1 MLPRPHRLRRSEDF
15 SDVVRRGCRV
25 GRGRA
30 VVHLQLS
37 GSAPPAVGF
46 VVSKAVGGAVVR
58 NRVERRLREVVR
70 ALLPQLPPG
79 TRVVVRALPPAA
91 AASSGDLAR
100 DVERALSA
108 ALAKAA
114 ARAGT
119 SAAGTSAADEDRPS
133 GARSGGLRPAGGAV
147 TA

>member
-1 MLPRPHRLRRSEDF
+1 MLPRQHRLRRSEDF

-30 VVHLQLS
+30 VVHLQVS
-37 GSAPPAVGF
+37 GSAPPVVGF

-58 NRVERRLREVVR
+58 NRVGRRLREVVR

-91 AASSGDLAR
+91 AATSGDLAR
-100 DVERALSA
+100 DVERALAA
-108 ALAKAA
+108 ALSKAT
-114 ARAGT
+114 ARAGARGRGASSPPAT
-119 SAAGTSAADEDRPS
+119 AGSGSELPS
-133 GARSGGLRPAGGAV
+133 GGAV